1 MKTVSLQQTKAEF
14 LQAASRV
21 LVGPTDNLDLCLLAL
36 IVGGHVLLEGYPGTA
51 KTLLAKTL
59 ARLTAGRFARVQFTP
74 DLLPAD
80 IVGTV
85 IYNQARAAF
94 EVRPGPVFTDVLLAD
109 EINRS
114 PAKTQAALLEAME
127 ERQVTLDGQARSL
140 GDRFTVLA
148 TQNPIELEGTFPLPE
163 AELDRFLM
171 KIEVGYLSSEGELQL
186 ARMVDQ
192 GFDAHLA
199 ETTLGDPVITP
210 EVLLALRGEVA
221 RVRVSDEVMGYL
233 TAVVQATRQ
242 APELAVGAS
251 SRATVALVRL
261 AKARAASVGRDY
273 AEPEDVKELCLPV
286 LRHRIQRRPEVEMQG
301 LGEREV
307 VERVLGRVPVPR

>member
-1 MKTVSLQQTKAEF
+1 MTKLAETKDR
-14 LQAASRV
+14 LLERASRV
-21 LVGPTDNLDLCLLAL
+21 LVGPTDNLELCLLAMV
-36 IVGGHVLLEGYPGTA
+36 VGGHVLLEGFPGTA

-59 ARLTAGRFARVQFTP
+59 ARLTDARYARVQFTP

-85 IYNQARAAF
+85 VYNQAKAAF
-94 EVRPGPVFTDVLLAD
+94 EVRPGPVFTDLLLAD

-127 ERQVTLDGQARSL
+127 ERQVTLDGRSYPL

-171 KIEVGYLSSEGELQL
+171 KLEISYLPPEGEQRL
-186 ARMVDQ
+186 ARMVDR
-192 GFDAHLA
+192 GFDPHSLAAELA
-199 ETTLGDPVITP
+199 EPVLTRDSLAEVRR
-210 EVLLALRGEVA
+210 EVLAVKL
-221 RVRVSDEVMGYL
+221 SDEVLSYL
-233 TAVVQATRQ
+233 TQVVQATRE

-251 SRATVALVRL
+251 SRATVALVHL
-261 AKARAASVGRDY
+261 AKARAAAAGRDFV
-273 AEPEDVKELCLPV
+273 EPDDVKEVCLPV
-286 LRHRIQRRPEVEMQG
+286 LRHRVQRRPEVEMQG
-301 LGEREV
+301 VGEREAIS
-307 VERVLGRVPVPR
+307 RVLARVPVPR

>member
-1 MKTVSLQQTKAEF
+1 MNSLLHTREAF
-14 LQAASRV
+14 LKAASRV
-21 LVGPTDNLDLCLLAL
+21 LVGPTDNLDLCLLAMV
-36 IVGGHVLLEGYPGTA
+36 VGGHVLLEGFPGTA
-51 KTLLAKTL
+51 KTLMAKTL
-59 ARLTAGRFARVQFTP
+59 ARLTDARFARVQFTP

-85 IYNQARAAF
+85 IYNQAKAAF

-127 ERQVTLDGQARSL
+127 ERQVTLDGL
-140 GDRFTVLA
+140 GRRLSDRFTVLA
-148 TQNPIELEGTFPLPE
+148 TQNPIEMEGTFPLPE

-171 KIEVGYLSSEGELQL
+171 KLEVDYLSIEGEQQL

-192 GFDAHLA
+192 GFDAHA
-199 ETTLGDPVITP
+199 PDIALGDPLITAAS
-210 EVLLALRGEVA
+210 LAEIRAEVA
-221 RVRVSDEVMGYL
+221 RVTVSDEVITYL

-242 APELAVGAS
+242 APELSVGAS

-261 AKARAASVGRDY
+261 AKARAASLGRDF
-273 AEPEDVKELCLPV
+273 AEPDDVKELCLPV
-286 LRHRIQRRPEVEMQG
+286 LRHRVLRRPEAEMQG

-307 VERVLGRVPVPR
+307 IERVLGRVPVPR

>member
-1 MKTVSLQQTKAEF
+1 MTKLAETKDR
-14 LQAASRV
+14 LLERASRV
-21 LVGPTDNLDLCLLAL
+21 LVGPTDNLELCLLAMV
-36 IVGGHVLLEGYPGTA
+36 VGGHVLLEGFPGTA

-59 ARLTAGRFARVQFTP
+59 ARLTDARYARVQFTP

-85 IYNQARAAF
+85 VYNQAKAAF
-94 EVRPGPVFTDVLLAD
+94 EVRPGPVFTDLLLAD

-127 ERQVTLDGQARSL
+127 ERQVTLDGRSYPL

-171 KIEVGYLSSEGELQL
+171 KLEISYLPPEGEQRL
-186 ARMVDQ
+186 ARMVDR
-192 GFDAHLA
+192 GFDPHSLAAELA
-199 ETTLGDPVITP
+199 EPVLTRDSLAELRR
-210 EVLLALRGEVA
+210 EVLAVKL
-221 RVRVSDEVMGYL
+221 SDEVLSYL
-233 TAVVQATRQ
+233 TQVVQATRE

-251 SRATVALVRL
+251 SRATVALVHL
-261 AKARAASVGRDY
+261 AKARAAAAGRDFV
-273 AEPEDVKELCLPV
+273 EPDDVKEVCLPV
-286 LRHRIQRRPEVEMQG
+286 LRHRVQRRPEVEMQG
-301 LGEREV
+301 VGEREAIS
-307 VERVLGRVPVPR
+307 RVLARVPVPR

>member
-1 MKTVSLQQTKAEF
+1 MTKLAETKDR
-14 LQAASRV
+14 LLERASRV
-21 LVGPTDNLDLCLLAL
+21 LVGPTDNLELCLLAMV
-36 IVGGHVLLEGYPGTA
+36 VGGHVLLEGFPGTA

-59 ARLTAGRFARVQFTP
+59 ARLTDARYARVQFTP

-85 IYNQARAAF
+85 VYNQAKAAF
-94 EVRPGPVFTDVLLAD
+94 EVRPGPVFTDLLLAD

-127 ERQVTLDGQARSL
+127 ERQVTLDGRSYPL

-171 KIEVGYLSSEGELQL
+171 KLEISYLPPEGEQRL
-186 ARMVDQ
+186 ARMVDR
-192 GFDAHLA
+192 GFDPHSLAAELA
-199 ETTLGDPVITP
+199 EPVLTRDSLAEVRR
-210 EVLLALRGEVA
+210 EVLAVKL
-221 RVRVSDEVMGYL
+221 SDEVLSYL
-233 TAVVQATRQ
+233 TQVVQATRE

-251 SRATVALVRL
+251 SRATVALVHL
-261 AKARAASVGRDY
+261 AKARAAAAGRDFV
-273 AEPEDVKELCLPV
+273 EPDDVKEVCLPV
-286 LRHRIQRRPEVEMQG
+286 LRHRVQRRPEVEVQG
-301 LGEREV
+301 VGEREAIS
-307 VERVLGRVPVPR
+307 RVLARVPVPR

>member
-1 MKTVSLQQTKAEF
+1 MTKLAETKDR
-14 LQAASRV
+14 LLERASRV
-21 LVGPTDNLDLCLLAL
+21 LVGPTDNLELCLLAMV
-36 IVGGHVLLEGYPGTA
+36 VGGHVLLEGFPGTA

-59 ARLTAGRFARVQFTP
+59 ARLTDARYARVQFTP

-85 IYNQARAAF
+85 VYNQAKAAF
-94 EVRPGPVFTDVLLAD
+94 EVRPGPVFTDLLLAD

-127 ERQVTLDGQARSL
+127 ERQVTLDGRSYPL

-171 KIEVGYLSSEGELQL
+171 KLEISYLPPEGEQRL
-186 ARMVDQ
+186 ARMVDR
-192 GFDAHLA
+192 GFDPHSLAAELA
-199 ETTLGDPVITP
+199 EPVLTRDSLAEVRR
-210 EVLLALRGEVA
+210 EVLAVKL
-221 RVRVSDEVMGYL
+221 SDEVLSYL
-233 TAVVQATRQ
+233 TQVVQATRD

-251 SRATVALVRL
+251 SRATVALVHL
-261 AKARAASVGRDY
+261 AKARAAAAGRDFV
-273 AEPEDVKELCLPV
+273 EPDDVKEVCLPV
-286 LRHRIQRRPEVEMQG
+286 LRHRVQRRPEVEMQG
-301 LGEREV
+301 VGEREAIS
-307 VERVLGRVPVPR
+307 RVLARVPVPR

>member
-1 MKTVSLQQTKAEF
+1 MTKLAETKDR
-14 LQAASRV
+14 LLERASRV
-21 LVGPTDNLDLCLLAL
+21 LVGPTDNLELCLLAMV
-36 IVGGHVLLEGYPGTA
+36 VGGHVLLEGFPGTA

-59 ARLTAGRFARVQFTP
+59 ARLTDARYARVQFTP

-85 IYNQARAAF
+85 VYNQAKAAF
-94 EVRPGPVFTDVLLAD
+94 EVRPGPVFTDLLLAD

-127 ERQVTLDGQARSL
+127 ERQVTLDGSSYPL

-171 KIEVGYLSSEGELQL
+171 KLEISYLPPEGEQRL
-186 ARMVDQ
+186 ARMVDR
-192 GFDAHLA
+192 GFDPHSLAAELA
-199 ETTLGDPVITP
+199 EPVLTRDSLAEVRR
-210 EVLLALRGEVA
+210 EVLAVKL
-221 RVRVSDEVMGYL
+221 SDEVLSYL
-233 TAVVQATRQ
+233 TQVVQATRE

-251 SRATVALVRL
+251 SRATVALVHL
-261 AKARAASVGRDY
+261 AKARAAAAGRDFV
-273 AEPEDVKELCLPV
+273 EPDDVKEVCLPV
-286 LRHRIQRRPEVEMQG
+286 LRHRVQRRPEVEMQG
-301 LGEREV
+301 VGEREAIS
-307 VERVLGRVPVPR
+307 RVLARVPVPR

>member
-1 MKTVSLQQTKAEF
+1 MTKLADTKDRLLER
-14 LQAASRV
+14 ASRV
-21 LVGPTDNLDLCLLAL
+21 LVGPTDNLELCLLAMV
-36 IVGGHVLLEGYPGTA
+36 VGGHVLLEGFPGTA

-59 ARLTAGRFARVQFTP
+59 ARLTDARYARVQFTP

-85 IYNQARAAF
+85 VYNQAKAAF
-94 EVRPGPVFTDVLLAD
+94 EVRPGPVFTDLLLAD

-127 ERQVTLDGQARSL
+127 ERQVTLDGRSYPL

-171 KIEVGYLSSEGELQL
+171 KLEVSYLPPEGEQRL
-186 ARMVDQ
+186 ARMVDR
-192 GFDAHLA
+192 GFDPHSLAAELA
-199 ETTLGDPVITP
+199 EPVLTRDSLAEVRR
-210 EVLLALRGEVA
+210 EVLAVKL
-221 RVRVSDEVMGYL
+221 SDEVLSYL
-233 TAVVQATRQ
+233 TQVVQATRE

-251 SRATVALVRL
+251 SRATVALVHL
-261 AKARAASVGRDY
+261 AKARAAAAGRDFV
-273 AEPEDVKELCLPV
+273 EPDDVKEVCLPV
-286 LRHRIQRRPEVEMQG
+286 LRHRVQRRPEVEMQG
-301 LGEREV
+301 VGEREAIS
-307 VERVLGRVPVPR
+307 RVLARVPVPR

>member
-1 MKTVSLQQTKAEF
+1 MNSLSQTREAF
-14 LQAASRV
+14 LKAASRV
-21 LVGPTDNLDLCLLAL
+21 LVGPTDNLDLCLLAMV
-36 IVGGHVLLEGYPGTA
+36 VGGHVLLEGFPGTA
-51 KTLLAKTL
+51 KTLMAKTL
-59 ARLTAGRFARVQFTP
+59 ARLTDARFARVQFTP

-85 IYNQARAAF
+85 IYNQAKAAF

-127 ERQVTLDGQARSL
+127 ERQVTLDGLGRRL

-148 TQNPIELEGTFPLPE
+148 TQNPIEMEGTFPLPE

-171 KIEVGYLSSEGELQL
+171 KLEVAYLSIEGEQQL

-192 GFDAHLA
+192 GFDAHA
-199 ETTLGDPVITP
+199 PDIALGDPLITAAS
-210 EVLLALRGEVA
+210 LAEIRAEVA
-221 RVRVSDEVMGYL
+221 RVTVSDEVTTYL
-233 TAVVQATRQ
+233 TAVVQATRE
-242 APELAVGAS
+242 APELSVGAS

-261 AKARAASVGRDY
+261 AKARAASLGRDF
-273 AEPEDVKELCLPV
+273 AEPDDVKELCLPV
-286 LRHRIQRRPEVEMQG
+286 LRHRVQRRPEAEMQG

-307 VERVLGRVPVPR
+307 IERVLGRVPVPR